1 MLSPTA
7 HRLARIAA
15 VMVEYEVDFV
25 VVGGYAIEV
34 QMAADG
40 TSIPYPPTQDIDIA
54 PNRDLANLER
64 LVAALETLDAGI
76 RTEVGRFEMRH
87 VAEDFR
93 GTGLRNFTCEYG
105 DFDLAFEPAE
115 MGTYDDML
123 PTAVAMQVPVGG
135 SSEPVHILCADLA
148 SIYRSKASLDR
159 PKDARALD
167 FLEDTLALQPRS
179 PSAADPPAAVSDDP
193 DDELVRL
200 RRKIEEIQ
208 RRAGQQPTPPVSGG
222 LSL

>member
-1 MLSPTA
+1 MVLSPLA

-25 VVGGYAIEV
+25 VVGGFAIEV

-40 TSIPYPPTQDIDIA
+40 TSVPYPPTQDIDIA
-54 PNRDLANLER
+54 PSRGLANLER

-105 DFDLAFEPAE
+105 DFDLAFEPGDGPQRAGDHRPVVQPVCAQTFRAGGNRGDSGRHVVGE
-115 MGTYDDML
+115 RIYHIYVPGQ
-123 PTAVAMQVPVGG
+123 AIRVPVERDRCATDYQEVNRHSPG
-135 SSEPVHILCADLA
+135 SELRVEGSEKVADLT
-148 SIYRSKASLDR
+148 
-159 PKDARALD
+159 RA
-167 FLEDTLALQPRS
+167 
-179 PSAADPPAAVSDDP
+179 
-193 DDELVRL
+193 
-200 RRKIEEIQ
+200 
-208 RRAGQQPTPPVSGG
+208 
-222 LSL
+222 